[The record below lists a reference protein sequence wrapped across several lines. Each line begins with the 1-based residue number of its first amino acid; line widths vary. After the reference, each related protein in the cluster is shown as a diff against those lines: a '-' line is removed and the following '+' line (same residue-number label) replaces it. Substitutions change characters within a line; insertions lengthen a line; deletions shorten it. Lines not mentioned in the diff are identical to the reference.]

1 MDIAVNDPNDPMNTD
16 FKPVFIRDYTVAESI
31 QALFNR
37 LNTVEDSTGSI
48 SAALGT
54 QEEIETLEEKD
65 KTVIGLLLEVEEE
78 IKSFTPSDSQDI
90 QSIVTDNVKFYGED

>member
-1 MDIAVNDPNDPMNTD
+1 MDIAVNDPNDPGNIN

-48 SAALGT
+48 SAILGT
-54 QEEIETLEEKD
+54 QEEIAVLEELD
-65 KTVIGLLLEVEEE
+65 KTVIGLLLETTEK
-78 IKSFTPSDSQDI
+78 IDAFTAEDS
-90 QSIVTDNVKFYGED
+90 

>member
-1 MDIAVNDPNDPMNTD
+1 MDIAVNDPNDPANIN

-48 SAALGT
+48 SAILGT
-54 QEEIETLEEKD
+54 QEEIAVLEELD
-65 KTVIGLLLEVEEE
+65 KTVIGYLIETRQK
-78 IKSFTPSDSQDI
+78 IDAFTPTDS
-90 QSIVTDNVKFYGED
+90 